1 MKTSLRRMSRR
12 IPALMNDVSSPPLRI
27 AGEVAAKPTEGACAA
42 EAPSTTLRVVPL
54 PRFAEEEKRRHRSVF
69 TKTYSRP
76 IAIFAATVMVVAA
89 ASNAFAQAGASPAD
103 SLHQILRDYD
113 AFENANDP
121 IGAGERGDLAAAAR
135 WPDDTPAAEAKR
147 HSANLAF
154 QARLSAIPTASLT
167 GEDALNQELLA
178 YRVKMDIEG
187 DAFDEDRI
195 PFTNDEGF
203 FVTPAYAAETTR
215 LHTLPEAKA
224 WLTRI
229 ATLPDYYAVE
239 IANMRRGIATGFT
252 SPKRTA
258 TTVATATKALAD
270 LPADQSALLQPFDN
284 LPPAMAS
291 QRDALR
297 AKALALIAGKVKP
310 AERQLAAFAA
320 DVYLPHARDTLG
332 AYALPEGRAYYAY
345 RVRRETTTDMT
356 PDQVFALGQS
366 EIARIRKAMDVEIA
380 AAGFQGTF
388 AQFQQKL
395 RTGPQ
400 FYVTTREALMEKASR
415 LAKRVDGQLPAYF
428 GKLPRLSYGV
438 HEVPRQIE
446 EGYTSGRYDEGS
458 PEQGIAGRLMINTSH
473 LDQRPLYE
481 LPALVSHE
489 GAPGHHIQIALAQE
503 QTDVPLFRK
512 EDGATAFVE
521 GWALYAEQLTQEMKL
536 YDTPY
541 DRFGLLSMEMWRAC
555 RLVMDVGLH
564 WKGWTRD
571 QAVACLKD
579 NSALA
584 DKNIQNE
591 TDRYIGWP
599 GQALGYKIGQ
609 LKIQAL
615 RDRAKAKLGAKFD
628 YRWFHDEVLD
638 EGAMPMSVL
647 ERRVDAW
654 IDAQAAEPTAH

>member
-1 MKTSLRRMSRR
+1 MTFRAPRAAPFVL
-12 IPALMNDVSSPPLRI
+12 I
-27 AGEVAAKPTEGACAA
+27 ATLYAAAACAA
-42 EAPSTTLRVVPL
+42 LAQSP
-54 PRFAEEEKRRHRSVF
+54 
-69 TKTYSRP
+69 
-76 IAIFAATVMVVAA
+76 AATSAA
-89 ASNAFAQAGASPAD
+89 G
-103 SLHQILRDYD
+103 SLHQVLKDYD
-113 AFENANDP
+113 AFESANDP

-135 WPDDTPAAEAKR
+135 WPDDTPAAEAHR
-147 HSANLAF
+147 HDANLVF
-154 QARLSAIPTASLT
+154 QARLAAIPADALS
-167 GEDALNQELLA
+167 GEDALNRELLV
-178 YRVKMDIEG
+178 YRLKLDIEG
-187 DAFDEDRI
+187 YAFDEDRI

-203 FVTPAYAAETTR
+203 FVTPEYTAETTR
-215 LHTLPEAKA
+215 LHTGAEATA
-224 WLTRI
+224 WLARI
-229 ATLPDYYAVE
+229 AALPDYYAVE

-252 SPKRTA
+252 SPKLTA
-258 TTVATATKALAD
+258 TTVMKATRAQAD
-270 LPADQSALLQPFDN
+270 LPAAQNPLLLPFDA
-284 LPPAMAS
+284 LPPALAPE
-291 QRDALR
+291 RAALR
-297 AKALALIAGKVKP
+297 AQALALIVAKVKP
-310 AERQLAAFAA
+310 AERRLAAFAA
-320 DVYLPHARDTLG
+320 DEYLPHARDTIG
-332 AYALPEGRAYYAY
+332 ASALPNGRAYYEY
-345 RVRRETTTDMT
+345 RVRRETTTEMT
-356 PDQVFALGQS
+356 PDQIFALGQS

-380 AAGFQGTF
+380 ASGFQGTF
-388 AQFQQKL
+388 AQFH
-395 RTGPQ
+395 PQ
-400 FYVTTREALMEKASR
+400 FYVPSREALMEKASR
-415 LAKRVDGQLPAYF
+415 LAKRVDGQLPAFF

-438 HEVPRQIE
+438 QEVPRAIE

-458 PEQGIAGRLMINTSH
+458 PEQGVAGRLMINTSH

-512 EDGATAFVE
+512 EDGLTAFVE
-521 GWALYAEQLTQEMKL
+521 GWALYAEQLTKEMKL

-555 RLVMDVGLH
+555 RLVMDVGVH

-615 RDRAKAKLGAKFD
+615 RDRAQAKLGAKFD
-628 YRWFHDEVLD
+628 YRRFHDAVLD
-638 EGAMPMSVL
+638 EGAMPLSVL

-654 IDAQAAEPTAH
+654 INAEAAR